1 MTVEQFLQ
9 SLSYLMWASYWS
21 VGRITIEGIVL
32 LSLIFYKFFK
42 NNKNNKD

>member
-21 VGRITIEGIVL
+21 V
-32 LSLIFYKFFK
+32 IFYKFFK
-42 NNKNNKD
+42 KKIKIEEVI